1 MACHLVQA
9 YSWPFITEGLAVK
22 PNVALFPF
30 DAIPLGF
37 DMVRLEHVEL
47 LLTQWWCRAL
57 RADLRLAIPNDWLL
71 PICEVMTWACED
83 GKYPERDW
91 EQNPERWQ
99 ASRHFSAFMRHRHS
113 EHSHDPESGLPSW
126 THAAARAVMLATL
139 VQRGL
144 LIDDRPPQSVVTA
157 GQVAEFESEL
167 AQVAGMRDGGVN

>member
-1 MACHLVQA
+1 M
-9 YSWPFITEGLAVK
+9 K
-22 PNVALFPF
+22 PNIALFPF
-30 DAIPLGF
+30 DAVPIGF

-57 RADLRLAIPNDWLL
+57 RADLRLAIPGDWLL
-71 PICEVMTWACED
+71 PICEVLTFGAD
-83 GKYPERDW
+83 KYEPRDW
-91 EQNPERWQ
+91 EVDPSKHL
-99 ASRHFSAFMRHRHS
+99 ASAHFSAFMRHRHS

-139 VQRGL
+139 SQRGL

-167 AQVAGMRDGGVN
+167 AQVAGIAPRGGVN